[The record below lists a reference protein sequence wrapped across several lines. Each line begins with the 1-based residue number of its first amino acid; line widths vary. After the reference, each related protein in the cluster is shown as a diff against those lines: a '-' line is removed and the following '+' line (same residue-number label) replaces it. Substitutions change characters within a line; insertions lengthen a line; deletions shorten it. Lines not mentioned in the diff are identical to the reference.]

1 MSLDSKRKLKVQP
14 ELRKLIQDAI
24 LQARAELMLYDW
36 SIEARRKAAIHELE
50 YCTDSFIASV
60 LKVLCKSTGDS
71 NVQAG
76 AYQVGFV
83 NPYNE
88 DQFIKI
94 VRNNSEDSRDVRST
108 RQLMELGLCH
118 WQWLP
123 VVRCFAMETVLG
135 HDVYI
140 VERCTQT
147 LWEHNYTEMDELDT
161 IQEYIKDTLEEAID
175 AEVSDLHENNI
186 MQTKDGRWVIIDC
199 FINEE

>member
-1 MSLDSKRKLKVQP
+1 MQP

-24 LQARAELMLYDW
+24 LQARAELMYYDV
-36 SIEARRKAAIHELE
+36 SIEARRKAAIHEIE
-50 YCTDSFIASV
+50 YCCDSFVTSV
-60 LKVLCKSTGDS
+60 RKVLCKSTRDS

-76 AYQVGFV
+76 AFQVGFV

-94 VRNNSEDSRDVRST
+94 VRNNSEDSPDVSST
-108 RQLMELGLCH
+108 RKLMELGLRSWRC
-118 WQWLP
+118 LP

-147 LWEHNYTEMDELDT
+147 LWQHNCTEMDIDPVGD
-161 IQEYIKDTLEEAID
+161 YIKDTLEQAID
-175 AEVSDLHENNI
+175 ADVSDLHENNI
-186 MQTKDGRWVIIDC
+186 MRTKDGRWVIIDC
-199 FINEE
+199 FIG

>member
-1 MSLDSKRKLKVQP
+1 MQP

-36 SIEARRKAAIHELE
+36 SIPGRRKAAIHEIE
-50 YCTDSFIASV
+50 RCADSFVTSV

-76 AYQVGFV
+76 AFQVGFV

-94 VRNNSEDSRDVRST
+94 VRNNSEDSSDVRST
-108 RQLMELGLCH
+108 RKLMELGLRS

-147 LWEHNYTEMDELDT
+147 LWQHNCTEMDNLGPVSD
-161 IQEYIKDTLEEAID
+161 YIKDTLEQEIG
-175 AEVSDLHENNI
+175 AEVSDLHEYNI
-186 MQTKDGRWVIIDC
+186 MRTKDGRWVIIDC
-199 FINEE
+199 FIN

>member
-1 MSLDSKRKLKVQP
+1 MQP

-24 LQARAELMLYDW
+24 LQARAELMIYDLD
-36 SIEARRKAAIHELE
+36 IRERRKAAIHELE
-50 YCTDSFIASV
+50 YCRDSFVESV
-60 LKVLCKSTGDS
+60 IKVLYKSTGDS

-76 AYQVGFV
+76 VFQVGFV

-94 VRNNSEDSRDVRST
+94 VRNSSEDRHDVRST
-108 RQLMELGLCH
+108 RKLMELGLCS

-147 LWEHNYTEMDELDT
+147 LWQHNCTEMDDFDQVGDY
-161 IQEYIKDTLEEAID
+161 IQDALEQEIG
-175 AEVSDLHENNI
+175 AEVSDLHMNNI
-186 MQTKDGRWVIIDC
+186 MRTKDGRWVVIDC
-199 FINEE
+199 FIDYSTE

>member
-1 MSLDSKRKLKVQP
+1 MQP
-14 ELRKLIQDAI
+14 ELRKLIQDVI
-24 LQARAELMLYDW
+24 LQARAELMLYDRG
-36 SIEARRKAAIHELE
+36 IPGCRKAAIHELE
-50 YCTDSFIASV
+50 HCIDSFAESVISV
-60 LKVLCKSTGDS
+60 LYKSTGES

-76 AYQVGFV
+76 AFQVGFV

-94 VRNNSEDSRDVRST
+94 VRNNSEDSHDVRST
-108 RQLMELGLCH
+108 RKLMELGLRS
-118 WQWLP
+118 WRWLP

-147 LWEHNYTEMDELDT
+147 LWHHNYTKMGIDPVGD
-161 IQEYIKDTLEEAID
+161 YIKDTLEQAID

-199 FINEE
+199 FID

>member
-1 MSLDSKRKLKVQP
+1 MKP

-24 LQARAELMLYDW
+24 LQARAELMYYDW
-36 SIEARRKAAIHELE
+36 SIQARRKAAIHELE
-50 YCTDSFIASV
+50 YCTDSFIESV
-60 LKVLCKSTGDS
+60 IKALYKSTGDS

-76 AYQVGFV
+76 AFQVGFI

-94 VRNNSEDSRDVRST
+94 VRNNSEDSPDVRST
-108 RQLMELGLCH
+108 RKLMKLGLCS
-118 WQWLP
+118 WQQLP

-147 LWEHNYTEMDELDT
+147 LFEYADDDTEMED
-161 IQEYIKDTLEEAID
+161 YIKETLERAID
-175 AEVSDLHENNI
+175 AEVNDLHTNNI

-199 FINEE
+199 FID

>member
-1 MSLDSKRKLKVQP
+1 MQP

-24 LQARAELMLYDW
+24 LQARAELMIYDL
-36 SIEARRKAAIHELE
+36 SIPGRRKAAIHELE
-50 YCTDSFIASV
+50 YCSESFVTSV

-76 AYQVGFV
+76 AFQVGFV

-94 VRNNSEDSRDVRST
+94 VRNNSGDGRDVRST
-108 RQLMELGLCH
+108 RKLMELGLCS
-118 WQWLP
+118 WQRLP

-140 VERCTQT
+140 VEHCTQT
-147 LWEHNYTEMDELDT
+147 LWQHNCTEMDIDSVRD
-161 IQEYIKDTLEEAID
+161 YIKDTLEQAID

-199 FINEE
+199 FID

>member
-1 MSLDSKRKLKVQP
+1 MQP

-24 LQARAELMLYDW
+24 LQARAELMIYDCR
-36 SIEARRKAAIHELE
+36 AQGRRKAAIHELE
-50 YCTDSFIASV
+50 YCTDSFVTSV

-71 NVQAG
+71 NIQAG
-76 AYQVGFV
+76 AFQVGFV

-94 VRNNSEDSRDVRST
+94 VRNNSEDSPDARST
-108 RQLMELGLCH
+108 RKLMELGLCS
-118 WQWLP
+118 WRWLP

-147 LWEHNYTEMDELDT
+147 LWQHNCTEMDSLDPVSD
-161 IQEYIKDTLEEAID
+161 YIKNTLEEAIG
-175 AEVSDLHENNI
+175 AEVSDLHESNI
-186 MQTKDGRWVIIDC
+186 MRTKDGRWVIIDC
-199 FINEE
+199 FIE

>member
-1 MSLDSKRKLKVQP
+1 MQP

-24 LQARAELMLYDW
+24 LQARAELMFYDW
-36 SIEARRKAAIHELE
+36 GIQARRKAAIHELE
-50 YCTDSFIASV
+50 YCGDSFVTSV

-76 AYQVGFV
+76 AFQVGFV

-94 VRNNSEDSRDVRST
+94 VRNNSEDSSDVRST
-108 RQLMELGLCH
+108 RKLMELGLCS
-118 WQWLP
+118 WQCLP

-147 LWEHNYTEMDELDT
+147 LWQHNCTEMEIDPVGD
-161 IQEYIKDTLEEAID
+161 YIKDTMEQAIG
-175 AEVSDLHENNI
+175 AEVSDLHESNI

-199 FINEE
+199 FIN

>member
-1 MSLDSKRKLKVQP
+1 MQP

-24 LQARAELMLYDW
+24 LQARAELMLYDAYTQ
-36 SIEARRKAAIHELE
+36 EHRKAAIYELE
-50 YCTDSFIASV
+50 HCVDSFAKSV
-60 LKVLCKSTGDS
+60 LKALYKSTGDS
-71 NVQAG
+71 DVQAG
-76 AYQVGFV
+76 AFQVGFV

-94 VRNNSEDSRDVRST
+94 VRNNSEDSHDARST
-108 RQLMELGLCH
+108 RKLMELGLCS
-118 WQWLP
+118 WQRFP

-147 LWEHNYTEMDELDT
+147 LWQHNCTEMDIDPVGDYIQDT
-161 IQEYIKDTLEEAID
+161 MTQAIG

-186 MQTKDGRWVIIDC
+186 MQTKDGRWVVIDCLIDC
-199 FINEE
+199 FND

>member
-1 MSLDSKRKLKVQP
+1 MQP

-24 LQARAELMLYDW
+24 LQARAELMLYDLCTQ
-36 SIEARRKAAIHELE
+36 ARRKAAIHELE
-50 YCTDSFIASV
+50 YCRDSFLESV
-60 LKVLCKSTGDS
+60 IKVLYKSTGES

-76 AYQVGFV
+76 AFQVGFV

-94 VRNNSEDSRDVRST
+94 VRNNSEDSPDVRST
-108 RQLMELGLCH
+108 RKLMELGLCS

-147 LWEHNYTEMDELDT
+147 LFEYADDDTEMED
-161 IQEYIKDTLEEAID
+161 YIKETLEQAID
-175 AEVSDLHENNI
+175 AEVNDLHTNNI

-199 FINEE
+199 FIDYPTE

>member
-1 MSLDSKRKLKVQP
+1 MQP

-24 LQARAELMLYDW
+24 LQARAELMCYDW
-36 SIEARRKAAIHELE
+36 SIQGGRRKAAIHELE
-50 YCTDSFIASV
+50 HCTDSFIASV
-60 LKVLCKSTGDS
+60 SKVLYKSTGES

-76 AYQVGFV
+76 AFQVGFI

-94 VRNNSEDSRDVRST
+94 VRNNPEDCPDARST
-108 RQLMELGLCH
+108 RKLMGLGLRS
-118 WQWLP
+118 WQCLP

-147 LWEHNYTEMDELDT
+147 LWQHNCTEMDIDPVGD
-161 IQEYIKDTLEEAID
+161 YIKDTLEEAIG

-199 FINEE
+199 FIE

>member
-1 MSLDSKRKLKVQP
+1 MQP

-24 LQARAELMLYDW
+24 LQARAELMIYDLR
-36 SIEARRKAAIHELE
+36 IQGRRKAAINELE
-50 YCTDSFIASV
+50 YCCDSFVTSV

-76 AYQVGFV
+76 AFQVGFI

-94 VRNNSEDSRDVRST
+94 VRNNSEDSHDVRST
-108 RQLMELGLCH
+108 RKLMELGLRS
-118 WQWLP
+118 WRWLP

-147 LWEHNYTEMDELDT
+147 LWEHNFTEMDIDPVGD
-161 IQEYIKDTLEEAID
+161 YIKDTLEQEIG
-175 AEVSDLHENNI
+175 AEVLDLHEHNI

>member
-1 MSLDSKRKLKVQP
+1 MQP

-24 LQARAELMLYDW
+24 LQARAELMCYDW
-36 SIEARRKAAIHELE
+36 SIQARRKAAIHELE
-50 YCTDSFIASV
+50 HCCDSFVTSV
-60 LKVLCKSTGDS
+60 LKVLYKSTGEN

-76 AYQVGFV
+76 AFQVGFV

-94 VRNNSEDSRDVRST
+94 VRNNSEYSPDVRST
-108 RQLMELGLCH
+108 RKLMELGLRS

-147 LWEHNYTEMDELDT
+147 LWQHNCTEMDNLGPVSDC
-161 IQEYIKDTLEEAID
+161 IQGTLEEAIG

-199 FINEE
+199 FIE

>member
-1 MSLDSKRKLKVQP
+1 MQP

-24 LQARAELMLYDW
+24 LQARAELMRFDW
-36 SIEARRKAAIHELE
+36 STQKCRKAAIHEIAF
-50 YCTDSFIASV
+50 CTDSFATSV

-94 VRNNSEDSRDVRST
+94 VRNSSEDTHDVRST
-108 RQLMELGLCH
+108 RTLMELGLH
-118 WQWLP
+118 SWQWLP
-123 VVRCFAMETVLG
+123 VVRCFTMETVLG

-140 VERCTQT
+140 VERCTKT
-147 LWEHNYTEMDELDT
+147 LYQHNCSEMGRLDHVGA
-161 IQEYIKDTLEEAID
+161 YVKDTLEQAIGT
-175 AEVSDLHENNI
+175 EVSDLHEKNI
-186 MQTKDGRWVIIDC
+186 MRTKDGRWVIIDC
-199 FINEE
+199 FIG

>member
-1 MSLDSKRKLKVQP
+1 MQP

-24 LQARAELMLYDW
+24 LQARAELTCYDCG
-36 SIEARRKAAIHELE
+36 IQARRKAAIHELE
-50 YCTDSFIASV
+50 NCIDSFIESV
-60 LKVLCKSTGDS
+60 IRVLYKSTGES

-76 AYQVGFV
+76 AFQVGFI

-94 VRNNSEDSRDVRST
+94 VRNNSEDSHDARST
-108 RQLMELGLCH
+108 RKLMELGLCS
-118 WQWLP
+118 WQRLP

-147 LWEHNYTEMDELDT
+147 LWEHNCTEMDIDPVGD
-161 IQEYIKDTLEEAID
+161 YIKDTLEEAIGT
-175 AEVSDLHENNI
+175 EVSDLHENNI

-199 FINEE
+199 FIE

>member
-1 MSLDSKRKLKVQP
+1 MQP

-24 LQARAELMLYDW
+24 LQARAELMMYDL

-50 YCTDSFIASV
+50 YCTDSFATSV
-60 LKVLCKSTGDS
+60 LKVLCNSTGDS
-71 NVQAG
+71 NVQYG

-94 VRNNSEDSRDVRST
+94 VRNNSEDNPDVRST
-108 RQLMELGLCH
+108 RKLMELGLYSWKC
-118 WQWLP
+118 LP

-140 VERCTQT
+140 VERCTKT
-147 LWEHNYTEMDELDT
+147 LWQYNCDEMDTDQVHD
-161 IQEYIKDTLEEAID
+161 IQDTLEEAID

-186 MQTKDGRWVIIDC
+186 MLTKDGRWVIIDC

>member
-1 MSLDSKRKLKVQP
+1 MQP

-24 LQARAELMLYDW
+24 LQARAELMVYDL
-36 SIEARRKAAIHELE
+36 SIPGHRKAAIHELE
-50 YCTDSFIASV
+50 YCTDSFATSV

-76 AYQVGFV
+76 SFQVGFV

-94 VRNNSEDSRDVRST
+94 VRNNSEDSHDARST
-108 RQLMELGLCH
+108 RKLMELGLCS
-118 WQWLP
+118 WQRLP

-147 LWEHNYTEMDELDT
+147 LWQHNCTGMDIDPVGD
-161 IQEYIKDTLEEAID
+161 YIKDTLEEAIG

-199 FINEE
+199 LLPLCLL

>member
-1 MSLDSKRKLKVQP
+1 MQP

-24 LQARAELMLYDW
+24 LQARAELMRYDW

-50 YCTDSFIASV
+50 YCTDSFIESV
-60 LKVLCKSTGDS
+60 IKVLYKSTGDS

-94 VRNNSEDSRDVRST
+94 VRNNSEDCYDARST
-108 RQLMELGLCH
+108 RKLMELGLCS
-118 WQWLP
+118 WRWLP

-140 VERCTQT
+140 VERCTKT
-147 LWEHNYTEMDELDT
+147 LREHNYTEMGIDPVGD
-161 IQEYIKDTLEEAID
+161 YIKDTMEGELG
-175 AEVSDLHENNI
+175 AEVFDLHEDNI

-199 FINEE
+199 LIE

>member
-1 MSLDSKRKLKVQP
+1 MQP

-24 LQARAELMLYDW
+24 LQARAELMCYDW
-36 SIEARRKAAIHELE
+36 ATKARRKAAIDELD
-50 YCTDSFIASV
+50 YCRDSFAASV
-60 LKVLCKSTGDS
+60 LKVICKSTGDN
-71 NVQAG
+71 NVQSG
-76 AYQVGFV
+76 AFQVGFV

-94 VRNNSEDSRDVRST
+94 VRNNSEDSADARST
-108 RQLMELGLCH
+108 RKLMELGLRS
-118 WQWLP
+118 WRWLP

-147 LWEHNYTEMDELDT
+147 LWEHNDTEMDDLDPVSD
-161 IQEYIKDTLEEAID
+161 YIKDTLEQEIG
-175 AEVSDLHENNI
+175 AEVSDLHDNNI

-199 FINEE
+199 FID

>member
-1 MSLDSKRKLKVQP
+1 MQP

-24 LQARAELMLYDW
+24 LQARAELMIYDLY
-36 SIEARRKAAIHELE
+36 IQARRKAAIHELE
-50 YCTDSFIASV
+50 YCCDSFVASV
-60 LKVLCKSTGDS
+60 LKVLYKSTGES

-76 AYQVGFV
+76 AFQVGFV

-94 VRNNSEDSRDVRST
+94 VRNNSEDSPDVRST
-108 RQLMELGLCH
+108 RKLMGLGLRS

-147 LWEHNYTEMDELDT
+147 LWQHNCTEMDNLGPVSD
-161 IQEYIKDTLEEAID
+161 YIKGIMEQAIG

-199 FINEE
+199 FIE